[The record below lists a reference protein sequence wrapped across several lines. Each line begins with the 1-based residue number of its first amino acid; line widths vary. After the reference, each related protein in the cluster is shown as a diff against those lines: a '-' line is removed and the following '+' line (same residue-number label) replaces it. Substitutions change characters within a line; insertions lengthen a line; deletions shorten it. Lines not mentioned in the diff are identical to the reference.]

1 MFISGRKPLQL
12 CPTLCDPIDHQA
24 PLSIGFFR
32 ATRVLC
38 PWDSPGQEYWSGLP
52 CSPPGDFPDPGIEPV
67 SLISLALADG
77 FFTTSAT
84 WEALPGLRIAGAKA
98 LRRGEYT

>member
-12 CPTLCDPIDHQA
+12 C
-24 PLSIGFFR
+24 
-32 ATRVLC
+32 
-38 PWDSPGQEYWSGLP
+38 
-52 CSPPGDFPDPGIEPV
+52 PDPGIEPV